1 MNTSAECR
9 KIAAAKIGKA
19 EGLRDQRRANRLIRA
34 AKAWL
39 ILADGVRSFEEP
51 LLRGAEAYFQSRGG
65 TNIKK
70 SASHQADDLRALT
83 ISSAAMT

>member
-39 ILADGVRSFEEP
+39 ILADGVRSFE
-51 LLRGAEAYFQSRGG
+51 RGAEAYFQSRGG
-65 TNIKK
+65 NNMK
-70 SASHQADDLRALT
+70 SASHQSDDLRALT
-83 ISSAAMT
+83 ISSAAQDASRDV